1 MNDFFNNNEIIF
13 YNSINDLSEKIKFY
27 KKNEKPRIKIAKQG
41 KEKYFKL
48 FNELKITKFIID
60 KSLGNKSTLY

>member
-48 FNELKITKFIID
+48 FNEKRITEYFINISVG
-60 KSLGNKSTLY
+60 KEYKLF